1 MTRSGRYDI
10 INRLYERGIFLSFDI
25 LRIKPGPFA
34 RGRVDGRNGRVNTKT
49 YIAKEK
55 DIQKVWHIVD
65 AKDKILGRL
74 AAKVASILIG
84 KHKVIY
90 SPHQDTGDEV
100 IVINASKIKVT
111 GKKPMQKVYKS
122 YSAYPGGLNLTTLKR
137 MLQRKPEYVIT
148 HAVHGMLPKN
158 KLGAKLLKKL
168 RVYPGEEHPH
178 KAQSPKPLTI

>member
-1 MTRSGRYDI
+1 M
-10 INRLYERGIFLSFDI
+10 
-25 LRIKPGPFA
+25 
-34 RGRVDGRNGRVNTKT
+34 KT

-55 DIQKVWHIVD
+55 DIQKSWYVVD

-84 KHKVIY
+84 KDKVIY

-100 IVINASKIKVT
+100 IVVNARYVKTT
-111 GKKPMQKVYKS
+111 GKKLTEKLYS
-122 YSAYPGGLNLTTLKR
+122 RYSAYPGGLNQETLATVLKK
-137 MLQRKPEYVIT
+137 KPEYVII

-168 RVYPGEEHPH
+168 RVYPDEVHPH
-178 KAQSPKPLTI
+178 KSQNPKVLNIEN